1 MNNKFRKKCL
11 TATSGQEKV
20 ESSAHQPDI
29 LIFPWGTRPDMC
41 LDSWIS
47 LLLSTIQYLQQ
58 TRIKLFKIWIFKKS
72 ISNVYSTLYKAS
84 LAVLLD
90 IGVIPDECHTCP
102 SNFELCEPFQLNQ
115 MYMFEIYSIF
125 LALICDI

>member
-29 LIFPWGTRPDMC
+29 LIFPWGAGQIC
-41 LDSWIS
+41 VWIPGYHYCF
-47 LLLSTIQYLQQ
+47 LQYLQQ

-115 MYMFEIYSIF
+115 MYMFEIYLIF
-125 LALICDI
+125 LALICDR

>member
-1 MNNKFRKKCL
+1 MFNSNFRTGEGREQCAP
-11 TATSGQEKV
+11 TRYI
-20 ESSAHQPDI
+20 DI
-29 LIFPWGTRPDMC
+29 SLGAGPDMC

-115 MYMFEIYSIF
+115 MYMFEIYLIF
-125 LALICDI
+125 LALICDR